1 MFEALVLDKAYQS
14 AIGGWWALRPVAGT
28 RRDVACFVPSALAG
42 DGRNVV
48 EYVYLGDLSSIPSF
62 SFVEFGFAVFGW
74 PRSRFWKGVPSPG
87 SVPAV
92 ANSNPQ
98 GFSPGSGSG
107 ACDHAIG
114 NLQAFYGGT
123 CCVHELHDFLKIKR
137 RDESCSSLMGN
148 SSFQDLEVSG
158 S

>member
-1 MFEALVLDKAYQS
+1 MLSVDGGHCALWLEPAVTLR
-14 AIGGWWALRPVAGT
+14 ALFPAPWLVM
-28 RRDVACFVPSALAG
+28 
-42 DGRNVV
+42 VV
-48 EYVYLGDLSSIPSF
+48 MWLNMYTLEIYHQSIPSF

-98 GFSPGSGSG
+98 SFSPGSGSG

-114 NLQAFYGGT
+114 NLQAFQGGT

-148 SSFQDLEVSG
+148 SSFQDLEVPG